1 MHRAACEAK
10 LRTLVNHAWDKEVTW
25 EEIEGWLSNFNGSF
39 SDGDEEQLYGL
50 FALSRFMYFGKRLM
64 REMLKSLYRDHFAS
78 PLRQR
83 IRRNFGGT
91 LDVSLINK
99 SYEQELGSTRFI
111 GVGNPSESGAHLLY
125 YFRQV
130 NYLSKSLFVD
140 LAEAFIPSTDRD
152 TGRLIMRSRDMKV
165 SRIVFFDDIVGSGT
179 QISQYLGGYLQ
190 SIRESNP
197 GIEVRFMSLFA
208 TDHGLEK
215 LNDPKLFDGQAMC
228 LFELD
233 ETYKAFH
240 DSSRYF
246 SNPPDWFDKDRMRD
260 ITSWYGAKLW
270 PAHPFGYKNGQLLI
284 GFSHNTPDNVPPI
297 FWYEGKAA
305 QWSPAFI
312 RYHKQY

>member
-25 EEIEGWLSNFNGSF
+25 EEIESWLSNFNGRLL
-39 SDGDEEQLYGL
+39 DTDKEQLYGL

-91 LDVSLINK
+91 LDVSLIDK
-99 SYEQELGSTRFI
+99 VYEEQLNATRFI

-130 NYLSKSLFVD
+130 NYLSKDLFID
-140 LAEAFIPSTDRD
+140 ITGAFSPLTDRD
-152 TGRLIMRSRDMKV
+152 SGRLIMRARDMSV
-165 SRIVFFDDIVGSGT
+165 TRIVFFDDIVGSGT

-197 GIEVRFMSLFA
+197 GIEIRFMSLFA
-208 TDHGLEK
+208 TAHGLEK
-215 LNDPKLFDGQAMC
+215 LNDAKLFNGQAMS

-246 SNPPDWFDKDRMRD
+246 SNPPDWFDKEQMRD
-260 ITSWYGAKLW
+260 IVVCYGSKLW
-270 PAHPFGYKNGQLLI
+270 PSHPLGYKDGQLLI

-297 FWYEGKAA
+297 FWHEGKGA

-312 RYHKQY
+312 RYHKKY